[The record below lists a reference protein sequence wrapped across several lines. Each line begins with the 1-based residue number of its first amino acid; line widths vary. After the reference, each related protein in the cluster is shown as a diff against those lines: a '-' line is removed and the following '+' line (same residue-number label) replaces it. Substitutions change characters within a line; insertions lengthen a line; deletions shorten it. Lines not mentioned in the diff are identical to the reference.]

1 MRKKR
6 LEIFRIT
13 RRHLKYMS
21 WQTWK
26 AIVESERAKS
36 RGTSGGKIA
45 VDKLNSRHEA
55 ENVENKNKNK
65 TEKIYENK
73 IY

>member
-1 MRKKR
+1 MKNPAAQQLGGRPKK
-6 LEIFRIT
+6 T
-13 RRHLKYMS
+13 R
-21 WQTWK
+21 
-26 AIVESERAKS
+26 RAKS
-36 RGTSGGKIA
+36 RGTSVGKIA